1 MYIKLAL
8 TSNCDVAPSAF
19 KYIEGFKDIA
29 VYAESYVTI
38 NGRPSQ
44 LYIDPKINLYNKN
57 RSLKNKEWIMPFKY
71 DIKRFL

>member
-1 MYIKLAL
+1 MFI
-8 TSNCDVAPSAF
+8 SSWDVAPSDF

-38 NGRPSQ
+38 IGTPSQ
-44 LYIDPKINLYNKN
+44 LYIDPKVNLYKQN
-57 RSLKNKEWIMPFKY
+57 RSFKNKQWIMPFKY